1 MFYTSVNK
9 AITIEFAWAQSFI
22 SLFIYFVYLL
32 QLKFIYNSVG
42 NGILKRKVCH
52 LIGPHTHVSKKLLGH
67 NCGITFIGRILLL
80 DFI

>member
-1 MFYTSVNK
+1 MV
-9 AITIEFAWAQSFI
+9 ELAWAQSFI

-52 LIGPHTHVSKKLLGH
+52 IIRPHTHVSKKL
-67 NCGITFIGRILLL
+67 
-80 DFI
+80 